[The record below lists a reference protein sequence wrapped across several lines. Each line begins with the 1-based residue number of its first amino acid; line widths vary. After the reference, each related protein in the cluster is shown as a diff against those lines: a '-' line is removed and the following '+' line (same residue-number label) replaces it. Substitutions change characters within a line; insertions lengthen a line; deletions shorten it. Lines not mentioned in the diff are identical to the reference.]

1 MSHPPATPKP
11 APRRTALRAAVCAFG
26 LAAVLVSAI
35 GPPAQEP
42 TAEAA
47 SHEAR
52 PNGSIWVST
61 AVVASATTWEWT
73 HTNLWRCDAR
83 LGCDDSAGI
92 GPPSAVRGATTSTT
106 CDPLPRAATAGAA
119 YSAGCGGHK
128 PGSSGWKFTGHD
140 TANTGQRVD
149 GSALYSCPTETHPI
163 SDPAECGDWQACG
176 SNRVPN
182 AAKTACRPCPSGQQ
196 PTLDGEDCETPTC
209 PTGQHR
215 HGAGACQADHPP
227 RVGPDC
233 ATGLTSDVTVTWTY
247 HDNSGNDVQGSKICG
262 PSGGGG
268 GGGGGG
274 GPDGSVCAARQTQV
288 WPYGKRWTYPYA
300 IRYVSTGVPTPGNRV
315 QTPTPLSVRHGHV
328 WAPRVLP
335 SNGASI
341 ARSGAPT
348 LNVEAWLGLDFTGE
362 DRFVYWQY
370 HGANSVQAR
379 AQTYYNGFFVRCAT
393 VVVRHAG
400 AGWRLVNLALADE
413 EAATSGTGRGRRSFE
428 LAAQPVPDPSKPSGF
443 SAYDAWDV
451 WVEFTA
457 ARGTPWPGC
466 HHASWFIHTTS
477 STSGATARLGVTS
490 GWRPYAATDSRHQQ
504 SCGWTV
510 KRWTAIPV
518 EVTDCP
524 DTPAHDHDPG
534 GDEPF
539 GPGDTAKGPHRHCA
553 MPGV

>member
-1 MSHPPATPKP
+1 MSRPPATLKP
-11 APRRTALRAAVCAFG
+11 MPRRAALRAAVCAFG

-35 GPPAQEP
+35 GPPAQER

-61 AVVASATTWEWT
+61 AVVASATTWQWT

-83 LGCDDSAGI
+83 LGCDYSAGI
-92 GPPSAVRGATTSTT
+92 GPSAGDVYGATASTI

-128 PGSSGWKFTGHD
+128 PGSSGWTFTGHD
-140 TANTGQRVD
+140 NANTGQRVD

-163 SDPAECGDWQACG
+163 SNPADCGDWQACG

-196 PTLDGEDCETPTC
+196 PTLDGEDCETPSC

-215 HGAGACQADHPP
+215 HGTGACQANHPP

-233 ATGLTSDVTVTWTY
+233 ETGLTADVTVTWTY
-247 HDNSGNDVQGSKICG
+247 HDSSGNDVRGSKVCG
-262 PSGGGG
+262 PPGGGG
-268 GGGGGG
+268 GGGGGA
-274 GPDGSVCAARQTQV
+274 DQTVCAATQTLY
-288 WPYGKRWTYPYA
+288 WPFGKSWTWGRA
-300 IRYVSTGVPTPGNRV
+300 LGAVSTAVVGRTRI
-315 QTPTPLSVRHGHV
+315 QTPTPLSEAHGHV
-328 WAPRVLP
+328 WAPLVIP

-341 ARSGAPT
+341 GRSGAPT
-348 LNVEAWLGLDFTGE
+348 LEVEAWLGLDFTGE
-362 DRFVYWQY
+362 DRFVFWQY
-370 HGANSVQAR
+370 HGANSVQAF
-379 AQTYYNGFFVRCAT
+379 AQTLSGGQFVTCAT

-413 EAATSGTGRGRRSFE
+413 EAATSGTGRGRRTFA

-443 SAYDAWDV
+443 SAWDAWDV
-451 WVEFTA
+451 WVEFVED
-457 ARGTPWPGC
+457 RGEPWPAC
-466 HHASWFIHTTS
+466 DRAAWF
-477 STSGATARLGVTS
+477 GAAPSDDNYRLGVTS
-490 GWRPYAATDSRHQQ
+490 AWRPRAEGHPWREHG
-504 SCGWTV
+504 CGWTV

-553 MPGV
+553 MPGA